1 MIGTARFI
9 SIFIKKNLDV
19 TMSEANR
26 IEEDKNCL
34 EKQQSED
41 NNLKFNSDLGIT
53 EKLLNKNSNNQLK

>member
-26 IEEDKNCL
+26 IEEDKNCI

-41 NNLKFNSDLGIT
+41 NNLKFNPELGIT
-53 EKLLNKNSNNQLK
+53 EKLLNKNSDNQLK